1 VTGSGDI
8 SPPAGDGNLSIQR
21 ALTGT
26 PLGLIPLIVVGA
38 MFITAEYRR
47 GLIRVSLAASPRRG
61 RLPAAKAVAIGTA
74 LGGLVTGL
82 IAAARA
88 VAVGTRTL

>member
-1 VTGSGDI
+1 MS
-8 SPPAGDGNLSIQR
+8 
-21 ALTGT
+21 
-26 PLGLIPLIVVGA
+26 
-38 MFITAEYRR
+38 ITAEYRR

-61 RLPAAKAVAIGTA
+61 RLLAAKALA
-74 LGGLVTGL
+74 GLVTGL